1 VLGETK
7 TSWQAKRRE
16 VARAAIIAAA
26 WDVARENGLA
36 TLTLRQVADRV
47 GMRAPSLYTHFD
59 SKHAIYDAMFG
70 QAWSTYEDHVAATDE
85 PGATPRAALRL
96 FARRFFDFAVADLAR
111 HQLMNLRSIPGF
123 TPSPESYAP
132 AARVLA
138 GLEHRMAGL
147 GVTSNADVDL
157 FTALVSGLV
166 DQQWAN
172 DPGGTRWARL
182 IDRAI
187 DMYADA
193 VGLPKEKP

>member
-1 VLGETK
+1 
-7 TSWQAKRRE
+7 
-16 VARAAIIAAA
+16 
-26 WDVARENGLA
+26 
-36 TLTLRQVADRV
+36 
-47 GMRAPSLYTHFD
+47 
-59 SKHAIYDAMFG
+59 
-70 QAWSTYEDHVAATDE
+70 
-85 PGATPRAALRL
+85 
-96 FARRFFDFAVADLAR
+96 
-111 HQLMNLRSIPGF
+111 
-123 TPSPESYAP
+123 
-132 AARVLA
+132 
-138 GLEHRMAGL
+138 MAGL